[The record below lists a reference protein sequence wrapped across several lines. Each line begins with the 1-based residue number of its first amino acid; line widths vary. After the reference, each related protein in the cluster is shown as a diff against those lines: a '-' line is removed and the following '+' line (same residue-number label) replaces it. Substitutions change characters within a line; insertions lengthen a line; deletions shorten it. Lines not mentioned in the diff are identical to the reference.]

1 MSGYVFALRRR
12 IGAALLLAL
21 VATSTPHRAWAQQV
35 EWRAYAGDN
44 AGTKY
49 STLDQINRD
58 NVKDLRIAWRQSALP
73 GDLARFGSKVRTVN
87 FENTPLMVNGLL
99 YLGTALGTVAAL
111 DPKTGRVVWLE
122 EMLEPPVLDAPSS
135 SLGSGA
141 RSVTYWSDGADRR
154 ILVVRGRLLVAL
166 DAATGKRVHG
176 FGNAGAID
184 LTQGYDRPAR
194 GYNWRS
200 VPVVVRNVIVVGG
213 LPGGVPSDVRGYD
226 VHAGKLLWT
235 FHVIPRPD
243 EFGNDTWQNSS
254 WEVASAAG
262 VWGLISGD
270 DELGFVYLP
279 TESSTSRGGG
289 DYYGAHRPGGG
300 LFAESIVA
308 LDARTGRRVWHFQA
322 VHHGLWDFDF
332 GAAPNLVDITVD
344 GRRIKALAQVSKQN
358 FVYVLDRETGKPV
371 WPIEERPVPQG
382 DMPGEKYSPTQ
393 PFPTRPPP
401 YDQQGVTIDDLI
413 DFTPELRAEA
423 IKIISQYRYGPLF
436 TPPSLLDDR
445 AGGTKGTIHMPGTV
459 SNVWNGAAFDP
470 ETGILYVPSVHCPV
484 VVQMIGRKSSNTVS
498 EYINR
503 PAPTPAGG
511 TFLEGSIVGP
521 WLVGPQGLPIFKPPY
536 GRLVAIDLNKGEIL
550 WTVANGDGPRNHPA
564 INYLNLP
571 PLGQPGRAAP
581 LLTKT
586 LAFLGEGGNGGGILA
601 LPPWGGGKKFRA
613 YDKMTGAVVSE
624 IELPGGTIGAPMTYM
639 VDGVQYIV
647 VAVGWKDM
655 APELVALSVPR
666 K

>member
-1 MSGYVFALRRR
+1 
-12 IGAALLLAL
+12 
-21 VATSTPHRAWAQQV
+21 
-35 EWRAYAGDN
+35 
-44 AGTKY
+44 
-49 STLDQINRD
+49 
-58 NVKDLRIAWRQSALP
+58 
-73 GDLARFGSKVRTVN
+73 
-87 FENTPLMVNGLL
+87 
-99 YLGTALGTVAAL
+99 
-111 DPKTGRVVWLE
+111 
-122 EMLEPPVLDAPSS
+122 
-135 SLGSGA
+135 
-141 RSVTYWSDGADRR
+141 
-154 ILVVRGRLLVAL
+154 
-166 DAATGKRVHG
+166 
-176 FGNAGAID
+176 
-184 LTQGYDRPAR
+184 
-194 GYNWRS
+194 
-200 VPVVVRNVIVVGG
+200 
-213 LPGGVPSDVRGYD
+213 
-226 VHAGKLLWT
+226 
-235 FHVIPRPD
+235 
-243 EFGNDTWQNSS
+243 
-254 WEVASAAG
+254 
-262 VWGLISGD
+262 
-270 DELGFVYLP
+270 VYLP
-279 TESSTSRGGG
+279 TESSSSRGGG

-393 PFPTRPPP
+393 PFPTKPPP

-445 AGGTKGTIHMPGTV
+445 PGGTKGTIHMPGTV

-470 ETGILYVPSVHCPV
+470 ETGILYVPSAHCPV
-484 VVQMIGRKSSNTVS
+484 VVQMVGRKGSNTLS

-503 PAPTPAGG
+503 PALTPAGG

-550 WTVANGDGPRNHPA
+550 WTVANGDGPRDHPA

-613 YDKMTGAVVSE
+613 YDKMTGAVVAE

-639 VDGVQYIV
+639 IDGVQYIV